1 MRCAQLDYD
10 LVYSFM
16 KKQLAIVLFISLATF
31 ASADPAPNSLQRAS
45 AAFKGQHTLKW
56 AKQQEHDLDLSEL
69 FAPLG
74 FSSEK
79 KFAYSIGYNCSESD
93 ATFER
98 RLEILDLTD
107 NRVVLEK
114 DYEDNFREDEFHSIL
129 DKQGIKSENSVLK
142 RFPFQKGGDTYSVS
156 VASITL
162 ETNKE
167 EEEQKREYEIYLVS
181 KKKGKKLVAKFEADE
196 FYGKAHVQSV
206 VGFFQSPF
214 ENRIVILTEG
224 FGGSFE
230 GCTSI
235 LHKVYGADLG
245 SGFKKP

>member
-1 MRCAQLDYD
+1 M
-10 LVYSFM
+10 M
-16 KKQLAIVLFISLATF
+16 KKQLAIVWLVSLTTF
-31 ASADPAPNSLQRAS
+31 ATADPTLNSLQRAS
-45 AAFKGQHTLKW
+45 DAFKGQHKLKW
-56 AKQQEHDLDLSEL
+56 SKQQEHDLDLADL
-69 FAPLG
+69 FTPLG

-79 KFAYSIGYNCSESD
+79 KFAYAIGFNCSESD

-129 DKQGIKSENSVLK
+129 DKLGIKSEASVLR
-142 RFPFQKGGDTYSVS
+142 RFPFQQDGDIYSVS
-156 VASITL
+156 VTSITL
-162 ETNKE
+162 KTDKE
-167 EEEQKREYEIYLVS
+167 NDEQTREYQIHLVS
-181 KKKGKKLVAKFEADE
+181 EKKGKKLVAKFQAEE
-196 FYGKAHVQSV
+196 FYGKAQVQSV

-224 FGGSFE
+224 FGGSLE

-235 LHKVYGADLG
+235 IHKVYGAHLG
-245 SGFKKP
+245 NGFTKL